1 MPDAMNPKSR
11 RLLFGLALLV
21 NLAAWIF
28 ILRVVL
34 LPLVSD

>member
-1 MPDAMNPKSR
+1 MPDSLGPRSR
-11 RLLFGLALLV
+11 RLVFGLALLV

-28 ILRVVL
+28 ILRAVI

>member
-1 MPDAMNPKSR
+1 MPDSLGPKSR
-11 RLLFGLALLV
+11 RLVFGLALLV

-28 ILRVVL
+28 ILRTVL